1 MNSASFEN
9 LLQALSD
16 AKVDFILIGGVA
28 AVAMGSARATFDV
41 DVVHD
46 QSPDNLAR
54 IVTALGSHAPYPRG
68 APTGLPFK
76 FDLMTLQ
83 QATNLTLTTNLG
95 DIDLLGEVPG
105 GVNYHDLLPDSVLI
119 QVFGSEYRCVT
130 LDKLIHLKRS
140 AGRPRDFEALS
151 ELESLRDLNE

>member
-119 QVFGSEYRCVT
+119 QVFGSECRCVT